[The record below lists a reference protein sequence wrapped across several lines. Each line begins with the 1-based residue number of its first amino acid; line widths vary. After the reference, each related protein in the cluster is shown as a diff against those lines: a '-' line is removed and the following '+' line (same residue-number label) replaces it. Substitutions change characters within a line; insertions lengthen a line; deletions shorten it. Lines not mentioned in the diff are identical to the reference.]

1 MTPKN
6 KPLTHHLVWR
16 MLAVTVVSTITPF
29 AKHKL
34 IWISSLSAYLRT
46 AEVIKCKSNDKV
58 LKTFYVSRKLPP
70 QGNYAEHK

>member
-6 KPLTHHLVWR
+6 KQLTHHLVWR

-34 IWISSLSAYLRT
+34 IWITSLSAYLWT
-46 AEVIKCKSNDKV
+46 EEVIKCKSNDKV
-58 LKTFYVSRKLPP
+58 LKTFYVSRKLPAH
-70 QGNYAEHK
+70 GNYAEHK